1 MKAAIYQVVTLVF
14 GFVYMLRWL
23 KNQQSEMG
31 EIYVVFGMLFVSV
44 SALFSIVQDKEDKK

>member
-14 GFVYMLRWL
+14 GFVYMFRWL